1 MNAGPSL
8 VAQGYDKAS
17 YSGLTDNSFMNNWLV
32 LGPVNFATG
41 GTTPDETQQRAAF
54 DKDELTSVS
63 LKGGKLPP
71 GVKIGTKEYAFKPVS
86 SQDGIIDFISVFG
99 NVDYA
104 NAYALAEIKL
114 EAPQKVV
121 MGVGSDDDIKIFL
134 NGTLV
139 HSNWI
144 ARSTTPDD
152 DMVILDLKKGSNQ
165 ILVRVQ
171 NIAGGW
177 SFAMRKIGPDIMND
191 HLVQASGRGDLD
203 EVKRG
208 LNMAPM

>member
-1 MNAGPSL
+1 MKTIKILSLYLSMTVVFMTAGPSL

-17 YSGLTDNSFMNNWLV
+17 YSGLTENSFMNNWLV

-63 LKGGKLPP
+63 LKGGKLPS
-71 GVKIGTKEYAFKPVS
+71 GVKIGAKEYAFKPVS
-86 SQDGIIDFISVFG
+86 SQSGIVDFISVFG

-134 NGTLV
+134 NGTPG
-139 HSNWI
+139 
-144 ARSTTPDD
+144 A
-152 DMVILDLKKGSNQ
+152 
-165 ILVRVQ
+165 
-171 NIAGGW
+171 
-177 SFAMRKIGPDIMND
+177 
-191 HLVQASGRGDLD
+191 
-203 EVKRG
+203 
-208 LNMAPM
+208 